1 MLLDCASPAP
11 NHLSRRSRRAQA
23 PIISFQ
29 QLLGSSLRFPTM
41 GSRAKTA
48 RSHSKND
55 GVRLVLLSAG
65 VHANSAVVQTLALK
79 SSGSLPLAGKRRAF
93 IPIPCGRV
101 FRVALIPLC
110 HHLNGL
116 TGELM
121 WVKYQRPIS
130 CSMQRRLLHLSCEQ
144 HQPLF
149 GKRLFGSSP

>member
-1 MLLDCASPAP
+1 MHVRARAGPCVWERGLLDCASPAP
-11 NHLSRRSRRAQA
+11 NHLSWRSRRAQA

-41 GSRAKTA
+41 VSHAKKA

-79 SSGSLPLAGKRRAF
+79 SSESLSLAGKQHAF
-93 IPIPCGRV
+93 ITIPCGRV

-110 HHLNGL
+110 HHLNAL

-121 WVKYQRPIS
+121 WIKYQRPIS
-130 CSMQRRLLHLSCEQ
+130 CSIQHTLLHV
-144 HQPLF
+144 
-149 GKRLFGSSP
+149 